1 MVRLRGGQ
9 VVGPD
14 GVLERGTVVL
24 DGPRIAAIGAD
35 RGPWP
40 PAAGAGPDD
49 IDCRGC
55 WIVPGFIDIHI
66 HGGHGVDVL
75 DGGDAVARVAA
86 HLPRYGVTGFLPTT
100 VACPP
105 AQLRAFLTAVET
117 CRDAR
122 ASAAA
127 RVLGAHLESNFINA
141 DYKGAQPEPC
151 LRLPPRPGAPAG
163 RDGEFGGAEILAV
176 IAAHRAAVRI
186 VTMAPELP
194 GALDLVRH
202 LAEAGHRVSL
212 GHSAATY
219 DEALAAITA
228 GARHATHLFNRMP
241 PLRHRAPG
249 LAGAVLGAPEVTCEV
264 VCDGHHVH
272 PAMVRLAA
280 QLKGRGGLV
289 AITDGTA
296 GAGLPVGAT
305 ARLGEHT
312 IVVRERCAELA
323 DGTLAGSVTTMD
335 AVFRFLIGPVGLGVV
350 EAAHLTAT
358 APADALGRAELGR
371 LVIGAAADLV
381 VLDAAFHVRHTWVA
395 GVLAWNSGGAPAVSP
410 TGGPR

>member
-14 GVLERGTVVL
+14 GVLERGTVVIDSGRISAVAAD
-24 DGPRIAAIGAD
+24 DGAS
-35 RGPWP
+35 
-40 PAAGAGPDD
+40 PAPGD

-55 WIVPGFIDIHI
+55 WIVPGFIDTHI

-75 DGGDAVARVAA
+75 DGGDAVAQVAA
-86 HLPRYGVTGFLPTT
+86 TLPRYGVTGFLPTT

-105 AQLRAFLTAVET
+105 AALRAFLATV
-117 CRDAR
+117 DACGAAR
-122 ASAAA
+122 PPGAA

-141 DYKGAQPEPC
+141 DYKGAQPASC
-151 LRLPPRPGAPAG
+151 LRLPPRPGEAADH
-163 RDGEFGGAEILAV
+163 DGEFSGAAILDA

-186 VTMAPELP
+186 VTLAPELP
-194 GALDLVRH
+194 GALDLVRQ
-202 LAEAGHRVSL
+202 LSAAGHRVSL

-219 DEALAAITA
+219 DEGVAAIAA

-241 PLRHRAPG
+241 PLTHRAPG
-249 LAGAVLGAPEVTCEV
+249 LAGAVLAAPEVTCEV
-264 VCDGHHVH
+264 VCDGYHVH

-280 QLKGRGGLV
+280 RMKGRAGLV

-296 GAGLPVGAT
+296 AAGLPLGAT

-323 DGTLAGSVTTMD
+323 DGTLAGSITTMD
-335 AVFRFLIGPVGLGVV
+335 AVFRFLVGPVGLGVV
-350 EAAHLTAT
+350 EAAHLTAAT
-358 APADALGRAELGR
+358 PADALGRADLGR
-371 LVIGAAADLV
+371 IRPGAAADLV
-381 VLDAAFHVRHTWVA
+381 VLDAALQVRQTWVD
-395 GVLAWNSGGAPAVSP
+395 GTLAWNSGGAPAVSP
-410 TGGPR
+410 TGGPQ